1 MSHKENYLSYRIDR
15 IWSKRDNCY
24 FITIITYSC
33 IFSKY
38 PISDMP
44 LTVFLSNSQEKKC
57 KFIYF
62 ELCVSQVFSFW
73 QNKHYVKYKYGLL
86 ILKQFTRVSLYSLAL
101 SQIWICLNW
110 WIKLLYSH
118 YLHCTAYQCWRPGF
132 PKAIYSTGNTSRKN
146 LLYPPGAKAFLLVTD
161 NRRSQLDSPF
171 CQSHS
176 TGKLNLVITDKVRR
190 YAVQELTMQ
199 LSQTLSSPIAQINV
213 SNSYSTNQSF
223 KEPNYKSH
231 RKDLA

>member
-1 MSHKENYLSYRIDR
+1 MTEMQRQ
-15 IWSKRDNCY
+15 
-24 FITIITYSC
+24 TT
-33 IFSKY
+33 
-38 PISDMP
+38 
-44 LTVFLSNSQEKKC
+44 
-57 KFIYF
+57 
-62 ELCVSQVFSFW
+62 
-73 QNKHYVKYKYGLL
+73 
-86 ILKQFTRVSLYSLAL
+86 LAHN
-101 SQIWICLNW
+101 LN
-110 WIKLLYSH
+110 I
-118 YLHCTAYQCWRPGF
+118 
-132 PKAIYSTGNTSRKN
+132 
-146 LLYPPGAKAFLLVTD
+146 PPGAKAFLLVTD

-213 SNSYSTNQSF
+213 SNSYSTNQCF